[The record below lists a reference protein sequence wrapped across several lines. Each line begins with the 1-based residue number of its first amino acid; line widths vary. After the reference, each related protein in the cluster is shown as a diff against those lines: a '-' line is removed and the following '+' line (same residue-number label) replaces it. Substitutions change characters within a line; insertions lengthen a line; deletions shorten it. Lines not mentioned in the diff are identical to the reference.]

1 MIKNEHTV
9 YANGVHGNRIWKI
22 HSEGNVIHIFAN
34 GAHFT
39 EVINKGMAGRTIEQQ
54 VELRVN
60 ARVRN
65 KLDQGFVY
73 DVSKVSNMPVNQLGT
88 FMPMLAERLDKQK
101 NFSYDGGV
109 YGQYKLNG
117 HRNLMNSDI
126 SYTRG
131 GKETTTIR
139 DIEKTQNLPYGMTV
153 DGELYCHGYP
163 LQTIASWARRKQP
176 NTDKLK
182 YYVYDIIIED
192 EPNMPFADR
201 FELLQKVIKLN
212 DRVILTPTFKVSSAE
227 ETRNHFLEAR
237 DGKYEGLILRPEG
250 GTYQVGKRSKK
261 LLKVKHYEDE
271 EFEVV
276 GAHLSERSGLPVFD
290 LITDKGIPFKA
301 TIHGP
306 HPQKFA
312 IYKNIE
318 RHIGRKV
325 TCEFESYTLDGKPSQ
340 AVATGW
346 ESDK

>member
-1 MIKNEHTV
+1 MKKNEHTV
-9 YANGVHGNRIWKI
+9 YANGVHGNRMWKI

-39 EVINKGMAGRTIEQQ
+39 EVIKEGKAGRTLDQQ

-73 DVSKVSNMPVNQLGT
+73 DVNNVSSMPVNQLGT

-101 NFSYDGGV
+101 NFQYKNV
-109 YGQYKLNG
+109 WGQPKLNG

-192 EPNMPFADR
+192 APELNFKERFDILQEIIKPN
-201 FELLQKVIKLN
+201 E
-212 DRVILTPTFKVSSAE
+212 RVILTPTFKVESTEDTNKFFHGYRA
-227 ETRNHFLEAR
+227 
-237 DGKYEGLILRPEG
+237 DGYEGLILRPEDQL
-250 GTYQVGKRSKK
+250 YAVGKRSKK

-312 IYKNIE
+312 IYKDIE

-340 AVATGW
+340 PVAIGW